1 MSRYAAIDIGS
12 NSIRMLAAD
21 VHPSQ
26 PIQIL
31 AADRQVV
38 RLGKTVFL
46 EGKLG
51 AAEIESA
58 CQVLTRMAEQYRK
71 LDIMGVRAVGTA
83 ALRDASNRDE
93 FLARAAAI
101 LGRPVEVISGL
112 EEARLIHLGVQSLWP
127 HPKHRVLM
135 MDVGGG
141 SAELILSE
149 GGRLVE
155 AFSKPLGALR
165 LTEVFLKSDPPHPRE
180 LARMQ
185 KYIQERIAGPVARFG
200 TAKVDRMIATSATAA
215 AAVCAVNHVRRSRR
229 DRADRL
235 QATGPQLRQLFRDVS
250 SRDSGGRAKITGI
263 GPRRAEL
270 IVAGVAVLNEV
281 VLGLKLNRLY
291 YSVAGVREGIIAD
304 LSHRQVGMEQ
314 ARLNADE
321 RRAVRALGSRYGVSA
336 PHVRKV
342 ADVAGMLFQGLRPLH
357 RLPLAKGRLLEAAAY
372 LYNIGHFVNESRHH
386 RHSQYLVQNSDLPG
400 FEDRERTVIAALCRY
415 HRKSMPQ
422 LAHETFQA
430 LDPEDRNTVV
440 LLTPLLR
447 LAVALD
453 QSQEQRV
460 ERVEAAVQET
470 AVELRLFS
478 AREVDAD
485 IEQWQAEQVAPVF
498 REAYGLPLAVKIK
511 R

>member
-21 VHPSQ
+21 VHVGQ
-26 PIQIL
+26 PMQVL

-38 RLGKTVFL
+38 RLGKTVFR
-46 EGKLG
+46 EGRM
-51 AAEIESA
+51 APSEIDLA
-58 CQVLTRMAEQYRK
+58 CQVLGRMVEQYRK

-83 ALRDASNRDE
+83 ALRDASNRAE
-93 FLARAAAI
+93 FLTRAAAI
-101 LGRPVEVISGL
+101 IGQPVEVISGL
-112 EEARLIHLGVQSLWP
+112 EEARLIHLGVQSAWP
-127 HPKHRVLM
+127 HPKQRVLI
-135 MDVGGG
+135 MDIGGG

-149 GGRLVE
+149 SGRLVE

-165 LTEVFLKSDPPHPRE
+165 LTEVFLKSDPSNPRE

-200 TAKVDRMIATSATAA
+200 TARVDRMIATSATAA
-215 AAVCAVNHVRRSRR
+215 ATVCAVNHVRRSRR

-235 QATGPQLRQLFRDVS
+235 QATAPQLRQLFRDVS
-250 SRDSGGRAKITGI
+250 SRDSAGRAKITGI
-263 GPRRAEL
+263 GPKRAEI

-281 VLGLKLNRLY
+281 VQELHLNRLY
-291 YSVAGVREGIIAD
+291 YSTAGVREGIIAD

-314 ARLNADE
+314 ARLDADE
-321 RRAVRALGSRYGVSA
+321 RRAVRTLGRQYGVSA
-336 PHVRKV
+336 LHVRKV
-342 ADVAGMLFQGLRPLH
+342 ADLAGMLFQSLRPLH

-386 RHSQYLVQNSDLPG
+386 RHSQYLVANSDLPG
-400 FEDRERTVIAALCRY
+400 FEDRERMTIAALCRY
-415 HRKSMPQ
+415 HRKSTPQ
-422 LAHETFQA
+422 LSHQTFQA
-430 LDPEDRNTVV
+430 LTPEDRNSVFF
-440 LLTPLLR
+440 LTPLLR

-460 ERVEAAVQET
+460 DRVETTVQENT
-470 AVELRLFS
+470 VELRLFS
-478 AREVDAD
+478 DRDVD
-485 IEQWQAEQVAPVF
+485 IEQWQAEQVASVF
-498 REAYGLPLAVKIK
+498 RDAYGLPLVVRVK

>member
-12 NSIRMLAAD
+12 NSIRMLAAE
-21 VHPSQ
+21 VNPQSMQ
-26 PIQIL
+26 VL
-31 AADRQVV
+31 AAERQVV
-38 RLGKTVFL
+38 RLGKTVFR
-46 EGKLG
+46 EGRL
-51 AAEIESA
+51 AASEIELA
-58 CQVLTRMAEQYRK
+58 CQVLTRMADQYRR
-71 LDIMGVRAVGTA
+71 LDVMGVRAVGTA

-93 FLARAAAI
+93 FLARASAI
-101 LGRPVEVISGL
+101 LGHPVEVISGL
-112 EEARLIHLGVQSLWP
+112 EEARLIHLGVQSVWP
-127 HPKHRVLM
+127 HPKQRVLM

-165 LTEVFLKSDPPHPRE
+165 LTEVFLKSDPPNVRE

-185 KYIQERIAGPVARFG
+185 KYIQERIAGPVARLG
-200 TAKVDRMIATSATAA
+200 TARLDRMIATSATAA
-215 AAVCAVNHVRRSRR
+215 ATVCAVNHVRRSRR

-263 GPRRAEL
+263 GPRRAEI

-281 VLGLKLNRLY
+281 VLELRLNRMY

-314 ARLNADE
+314 ARLDADE
-321 RRAVRALGSRYGVSA
+321 RRAVRALGRRYGVSA
-336 PHVRKV
+336 LHVRKV
-342 ADVAGMLFQGLRPLH
+342 ADLAGMLFQGLRPLH
-357 RLPLAKGRLLEAAAY
+357 RLPLAKGRLLEGAAY

-386 RHSQYLVQNSDLPG
+386 RHSYYLVANSDLPG
-400 FEDRERTVIAALCRY
+400 FEDRERMVIATLCRY
-415 HRKSMPQ
+415 HRKSLPQ
-422 LAHETFQA
+422 ATHETFQM
-430 LDPEDRNTVV
+430 LNPEDRSTVV

-460 ERVEAAVQET
+460 DRVEAAVLDNS
-470 AVELRLFS
+470 VELRLFS
-478 AREVDAD
+478 DRDVD
-485 IEQWQAEQVAPVF
+485 IEQWQAEQVAAVF
-498 REAYGLPLAVKIK
+498 RESYGLPLTVRVK

>member
-12 NSIRMLAAD
+12 NSIRMLAAEVD
-21 VHPSQ
+21 SLQAMHV
-26 PIQIL
+26 L

-38 RLGKTVFL
+38 RLGKTVFR
-46 EGKLG
+46 EGKL
-51 AAEIESA
+51 AASEIELA
-58 CQVLTRMAEQYRK
+58 CQVLSRMVEQYRK
-71 LDIMGVRAVGTA
+71 LDIVGVRAVGTA

-93 FLARAAAI
+93 FLARAASI
-101 LGRPVEVISGL
+101 IGRPVDVISGL
-112 EEARLIHLGVQSLWP
+112 EEARLIHLGLQSVWP
-127 HPKHRVLM
+127 HPKHRVLL
-135 MDVGGG
+135 MDIGGG

-149 GGRLVE
+149 GGRMVE

-165 LTEVFLKSDPPHPRE
+165 LTEVFLKSDPPNERE
-180 LARMQ
+180 LGRMRR
-185 KYIQERIAGPVARFG
+185 YIQERIAGPVTRFG
-200 TAKVDRMIATSATAA
+200 AERVDRMIATSATAA

-235 QATGPQLRQLFRDVS
+235 QATAPQLRQLLAEVS
-250 SRDSGGRAKITGI
+250 TRSSAERSKITGI
-263 GPRRAEL
+263 GPKRAEI
-270 IVAGVAVLNEV
+270 IVAGVAVLHEV
-281 VLGLKLNRLY
+281 IQELNLNRLY
-291 YSVAGVREGIIAD
+291 YSVAGVREGIITD
-304 LSHRQVGMEQ
+304 MSHRKVGMEQ

-321 RRAVRALGSRYGVSA
+321 RRVVRALGRRYGVAA

-342 ADVAGMLFQGLRPLH
+342 AELASMLFEGLRPLH

-386 RHSQYLVQNSDLPG
+386 RHSMYLVANSDLPG
-400 FEDRERTVIAALCRY
+400 FQDRDRMVIANLCRY

-422 LAHETFQA
+422 VSHEAFQM
-430 LDPEDRNTVV
+430 LDPEDRNAVV
-440 LLTPLLR
+440 LMTPLLR

-460 ERVEAAVQET
+460 ERVETSVHEN

-478 AREVDAD
+478 GRDVD
-485 IEQWQAEQVAPVF
+485 IEQWQADQIAGLF
-498 REAYGLPLAVKIK
+498 REAYGLPLSVRVK

>member
-26 PIQIL
+26 PTQVL

-51 AAEIESA
+51 AAEIELA
-58 CQVLTRMAEQYRK
+58 CQVLTRMTEQYLK
-71 LDIMGVRAVGTA
+71 LDVMGVRAVGTA

-93 FLARAAAI
+93 LLARAAAI
-101 LGRPVEVISGL
+101 IGRPVEVISGL
-112 EEARLIHLGVQSLWP
+112 EEARLIHLGVQSVWP
-127 HPKHRVLM
+127 HPKQRVLI

-165 LTEVFLKSDPPHPRE
+165 LTEVFLKSDPPTPRE

-200 TAKVDRMIATSATAA
+200 AAKVDRMIATSATAA
-215 AAVCAVNHVRRSRR
+215 ATVCAVNHVRRSRR

-250 SRDSGGRAKITGI
+250 SRDSVGRAKITGI
-263 GPRRAEL
+263 GPKRAEL

-321 RRAVRALGSRYGVSA
+321 RRAVRALGSHYGVSA
-336 PHVRKV
+336 LHVRKV
-342 ADVAGMLFQGLRPLH
+342 ADLAGMLFQGLRPLH

-400 FEDRERTVIAALCRY
+400 FEDRERTVIATLCRY

-422 LAHETFQA
+422 LAHETFQV
-430 LDPEDRNTVV
+430 LDPEDRNSVV

-460 ERVEAAVQET
+460 ERVEAAVMENG
-470 AVELRLFS
+470 VELRLFS
-478 AREVDAD
+478 ERDVD
-485 IEQWQAEQVAPVF
+485 IEQWQADQVAPVF

>member
-21 VHPSQ
+21 VHSSQ
-26 PIQIL
+26 PMQVL

-58 CQVLTRMAEQYRK
+58 CQVLARMTDQYRK
-71 LDIMGVRAVGTA
+71 LDVMGVRAVGTA

-101 LGRPVEVISGL
+101 IGRPVEVISGL
-112 EEARLIHLGVQSLWP
+112 EEARLIHLGVQSVWP
-127 HPKHRVLM
+127 HPKQRVLM

-165 LTEVFLKSDPPHPRE
+165 LTEVFLKSDPPNPRE

-185 KYIQERIAGPVARFG
+185 KYIQERIAGPVARLG
-200 TAKVDRMIATSATAA
+200 TAKLDRMIATSATAA
-215 AAVCAVNHVRRSRR
+215 ATVCAVNHVRRSRR
-229 DRADRL
+229 DRADGL

-250 SRDSGGRAKITGI
+250 SRDSGQRPKITGI
-263 GPRRAEL
+263 GPKRAEI

-291 YSVAGVREGIIAD
+291 YSVGGVREGIIAD

-321 RRAVRALGSRYGVSA
+321 RRAVRALGSHYGVSA
-336 PHVRKV
+336 LHVRKV
-342 ADVAGMLFQGLRPLH
+342 ADLAGMLFQGLRPLH

-400 FEDRERTVIAALCRY
+400 FEDRERTVIATLCRY

-422 LAHETFQA
+422 LAHETFQV
-430 LDPEDRNTVV
+430 LDAEDRNSMV

-460 ERVEAAVQET
+460 ERVEAAVLENG
-470 AVELRLFS
+470 VELRLFS
-478 AREVDAD
+478 ERDVD
-485 IEQWQAEQVAPVF
+485 IEQWQADQVAPVF